1 MSVLARS
8 SALALGAALVLAGGA
23 AAQPPPT
30 QEVVLPGPVPYPTV
44 SPPLVGFGPAPPG
57 FTRYVFHITSDQRVR
72 VGVDEE
78 GRPTAV
84 RVRERLG
91 VSGRGDYQFAIT
103 GPISDVRRAPG
114 SESEPGLRV
123 NQVLWAG
130 FSPGRKVLAAD
141 VTLRPRAAA
150 QFLPVRLQLR
160 REANGVTLTVVNATR
175 TPVLEYV
182 GFVRPQESAALLDQ
196 TRRAALAGVRLT
208 PAHATFIGS
217 VSELTPRPSL
227 EAPIRVEG
235 ELGFPGAR
243 PVPFFATLGDGRP
256 LRIRVHAE
264 GSGRAHV
271 RVRAWPVPVE
281 RLLRPPGASTWQAA
295 VRRRQIPAASLLQRL
310 LEARIRLVRVDQ
322 YETFLSNPDADGR
335 NRIVYEYET
344 AAVRSRAVA
353 PPASERD
360 SGGGPLVVLL
370 VLGASVLGAGAAL
383 VAWAHS

>member
-1 MSVLARS
+1 MLARS
-8 SALALGAALVLAGGA
+8 CAIVIGATLVLAARA
-23 AAQPPPT
+23 AAQPPT

-44 SPPLVGFGPAPPG
+44 SPPLVGYGPAPPG
-57 FTRYVFHITSDQRVR
+57 FTRYVFHITSTQRVN
-72 VGVDEE
+72 VGVDGD

-84 RVRERLG
+84 HVREHLA

-103 GPISDVRRAPG
+103 GPIDDVRRAPG
-114 SESEPGLRV
+114 SDSDPGLRV

-150 QFLPVRLQLR
+150 PFLPVRLKLR
-160 REANGVTLTVVNATR
+160 REAGGATLSIANATR

-182 GFVRPQESAALLDQ
+182 GFVRPRESAKLLDE
-196 TRRAALAGVRLT
+196 TRRAALAGVRLR

-217 VSELTPRPSL
+217 VSELTPRPAL

-235 ELGFPGAR
+235 ELRLPGSA
-243 PVPFFATLGDGRP
+243 PVRFSRTLGDGAP
-256 LRIRVHAE
+256 LAIRVHAN

-271 RVRAWPVPVE
+271 RLRAWPVPVE
-281 RLLRPPGASTWQAA
+281 RLLRPPGASTWKAA
-295 VRRRQIPAASLLQRL
+295 VRRRPLGASFLLQRL
-310 LEARIRLVRVDQ
+310 LETRLRMVRTDQ
-322 YETFLSNPDADGR
+322 YKTYLSNPDADGR

-344 AAVRSRAVA
+344 AAVRSRSVA
-353 PPASERD
+353 PAPEKD
-360 SGGGPLVVLL
+360 SGGGPLVVLV
-370 VLGASVLGAGAAL
+370 VLGASMLGAGAAL

>member
-1 MSVLARS
+1 MLARS
-8 SALALGAALVLAGGA
+8 CAVVIGATLVLAARA
-23 AAQPPPT
+23 AAQPPT

-44 SPPLVGFGPAPPG
+44 SPPLVGYGPAPPG
-57 FTRYVFHITSDQRVR
+57 FTRYVFHITSTQRVN
-72 VGVDEE
+72 VGVDGD

-84 RVRERLG
+84 HVREHLA

-103 GPISDVRRAPG
+103 GPIDDVQRAPG
-114 SESEPGLRV
+114 SDSDPGLRV

-150 QFLPVRLQLR
+150 PFLPVRLNLR
-160 REANGVTLTVVNATR
+160 REAGGVTLSIVNATR

-182 GFVRPQESAALLDQ
+182 GLVRPRESAKLLDE
-196 TRRAALAGVRLT
+196 TRRAALAGVRLR

-217 VSELTPRPSL
+217 VSELTPRPAL
-227 EAPIRVEG
+227 EAPMRVDG
-235 ELGFPGAR
+235 ELRLPGSA
-243 PVPFFATLGDGRP
+243 PVRFSRTLGDGAP
-256 LRIRVHAE
+256 LGIRVHAN

-271 RVRAWPVPVE
+271 RLRAWPVPVE
-281 RLLRPPGASTWQAA
+281 RLLRPPGASTWKAA
-295 VRRRQIPAASLLQRL
+295 VRRRPLGASFLLQRL
-310 LEARIRLVRVDQ
+310 LETRLRMVRTDQ
-322 YETFLSNPDADGR
+322 YKTYLSNPDADGR

-344 AAVRSRAVA
+344 AAVRSRPIPA
-353 PPASERD
+353 PEKD

-370 VLGASVLGAGAAL
+370 VLGASMLGAGAAL